1 MIQEVVKMNRER
13 INFRLLEN
21 INRVVLD
28 HGDEISNI
36 KKELNEIKS
45 YFSPKMLIIYFGF
58 VLAQV
63 ITASFYIAH
72 QESKI
77 EELTKQIETLKKK

>member
-1 MIQEVVKMNRER
+1 MDRDR

-28 HGDEISNI
+28 HGDEIADL
-36 KKELNEIKS
+36 KKTIEEIKS

-58 VLAQV
+58 ILAQV
-63 ITASFYIAH
+63 ITVSFYIAH

-77 EELTKQIETLKKK
+77 EELTKQIETLSKKK

>member
-1 MIQEVVKMNRER
+1 MDQNRVT
-13 INFRLLEN
+13 FRLLEN
-21 INRVVLD
+21 IHKVVLD
-28 HGDEISNI
+28 HGDEIADL
-36 KKELNEIKS
+36 KKQLDEIRS

-58 VLAQV
+58 ILAQV

-77 EELTKQIETLKKK
+77 EELTKQIETLSKKK

>member
-1 MIQEVVKMNRER
+1 MDRER
-13 INFRLLEN
+13 VNFRLLEN
-21 INRVVLD
+21 IHKVALD
-28 HGDEISNI
+28 HGDEIVNL
-36 KKELNEIKS
+36 KKQLDEIKS

-58 VLAQV
+58 ILAQV

-77 EELTKQIETLKKK
+77 EELTKQIETLSKK